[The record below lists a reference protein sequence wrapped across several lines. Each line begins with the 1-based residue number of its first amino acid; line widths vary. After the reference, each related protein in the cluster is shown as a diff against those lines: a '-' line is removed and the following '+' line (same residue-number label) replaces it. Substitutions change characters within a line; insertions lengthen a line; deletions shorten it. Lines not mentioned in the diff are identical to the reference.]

1 MKKLRVLVAV
11 VIAGFLVTGC
21 LGVRTYSDS
30 GEAISIRVKQDFIIA
45 LGSNPTTGYGW
56 EESYDETMLELV
68 GETSEPGK
76 QVEEGVVGGSGVEYF
91 RFRAVKTGQTR
102 ITMDYQ
108 RSWEQESIEQ
118 KVFTV
123 NIK

>member
-56 EESYDETMLELV
+56 EESYDKTMLELV
-68 GETSEPGK
+68 RKTYELGE
-76 QVEEGVVGGSGVEYF
+76 QVEEGGDGAGGVDYF
-91 RFRAVKTGQTR
+91 RFRALKTGQTR
-102 ITMDYQ
+102 ITMYYQ
-108 RSWEQESIEQ
+108 RSWEKESIEQ
-118 KVFTV
+118 QVFTV